1 MLKSLITATLCMA
14 TTAAFAQENDPWA
27 FEEGS
32 EAKSWNLFAEI
43 PATFEATVVDLL
55 CEVAG
60 NCVENCGDGRRQ
72 LGLLRSADNM
82 LIYPNKNAQS
92 SFNGATADLLP
103 FCGQVVEVDGLIL
116 DDPDLGATNI
126 YLLQTIR
133 LAGEPEWQKAN
144 QWTKVWA
151 ENHPGADGKGPWFRR
166 DPRVLA
172 EIAREGYFGL
182 GLEKDED
189 LKDIIYE

>member
-1 MLKSLITATLCMA
+1 MLKLLMSSALCLV
-14 TTAAFAQENDPWA
+14 TSTAFAQEADPWA

-60 NCVENCGDGRRQ
+60 QCAEDCGGGKRQ
-72 LGLLRSADNM
+72 LGLLRSADGV
-82 LIYPNKNAQS
+82 LIYPNKNSQAA
-92 SFNGATADLLP
+92 FTGASAELYP
-103 FCGQVVEVDGLIL
+103 YCGQVVEVDGLIL

-133 LAGEPEWQKAN
+133 VAGETEWVKAN

-151 ENHPGADGKGPWFRR
+151 ENHPEADGKGPWFRR

-172 EIAREGYFGL
+172 EIAEEGYFGL
-182 GLEKDED
+182 GLEKDEE
-189 LKDIIYE
+189 LKAVIFE